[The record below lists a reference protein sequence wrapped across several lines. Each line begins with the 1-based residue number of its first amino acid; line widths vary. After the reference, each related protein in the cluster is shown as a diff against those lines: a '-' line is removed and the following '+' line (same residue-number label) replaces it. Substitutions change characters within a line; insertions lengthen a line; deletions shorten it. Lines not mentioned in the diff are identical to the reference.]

1 MDEIKVSEEMAQAE
15 FTRILK
21 AARVKWDL
29 YRAVQGARDAESARM
44 VIVDAIME
52 GRVVVDAEGFPTVR
66 TSLESVPEIKVFRR
80 GTRGDWLMV
89 DRVKEGHNVQAQDS
103 VMASF
108 LKKTPAELQLLETQ
122 DYSLVESLWWIF
134 LGYRS

>member
-1 MDEIKVSEEMAQAE
+1 MDEIKISEELAQAE
-15 FTRILK
+15 FERILK

-29 YRAVQGARDAESARM
+29 YKAVQGARDAESVRM
-44 VIVDAIME
+44 IIVDAIMD

-66 TSLESVPEIKVFRR
+66 TSSDTVQEIKVFRR
-80 GTRGDWLMV
+80 GVRGDWLMV
-89 DRVKEGHNVQAQDS
+89 DRVKEGHNVQAQDA
-103 VMASF
+103 VMAAF
-108 LKKTPAELQLLETQ
+108 LKKSPAELQLLETS